1 LSEHPSVGLIRE
13 LYEARARNDVAA
25 IRSILDENV
34 VWHEPEWE
42 AEHTGDLRGSE
53 AVLAMIGEARRI
65 TDGTFSL
72 VPRQIVANGEHAVA
86 LIDWSAT
93 RGEARGWRGRRSPSI
108 ACATARSW
116 RLLFTRTTRIRTGS
130 SGSKHKKSGRRASN
144 PRPPAWEA
152 GALPT
157 ELRPRE
163 GVF

>member
-34 VWHEPEWE
+34 VWHEPELE

-72 VPRQIVANGEHAVA
+72 VPQQIVANGEHAVA

-93 RGEARGWRGRRSPSI
+93 RGGGERLEGKEVAVYRVRNGKIVEAS
-108 ACATARSW
+108 
-116 RLLFTRTTRIRTGS
+116 F
-130 SGSKHKKSGRRASN
+130 HQDN
-144 PRPPAWEA
+144 PDTDRKFWE
-152 GALPT
+152 
-157 ELRPRE
+157 
-163 GVF
+163 